1 MFSLVSSV
9 HDHGVTCGHP
19 LKCTSAYMEQ
29 HVLVTRFTCTGK
41 SHHNIVWKS
50 SSELPGDVGYLVN
63 ERMHLAFIASGLI
76 PEQYKKFSNF
86 GCIRTVSSSNLAEKM
101 PQFEGC
107 VEALV
112 QESIHQT
119 IQEDQTES
127 EEGD

>member
-1 MFSLVSSV
+1 M
-9 HDHGVTCGHP
+9 
-19 LKCTSAYMEQ
+19 
-29 HVLVTRFTCTGK
+29 
-41 SHHNIVWKS
+41 
-50 SSELPGDVGYLVN
+50 N

-86 GCIRTVSSSNLAEKM
+86 GCIRTVSSSNLEEKM

-127 EEGD
+127 EEVDIELVWNLAYRPDLNGIELVWR